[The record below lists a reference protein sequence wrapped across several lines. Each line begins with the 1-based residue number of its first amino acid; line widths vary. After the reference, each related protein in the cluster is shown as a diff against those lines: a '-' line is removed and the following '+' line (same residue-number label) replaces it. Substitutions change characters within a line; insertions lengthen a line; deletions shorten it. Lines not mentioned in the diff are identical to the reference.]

1 MSSEENIKDLAQSEQ
16 KRRRQGSWL
25 LKIAILG
32 DTAVGKTSL
41 VNQFVDNTFKEDYG
55 PTIGADILKKDIDIP
70 EFNSTAKLVLWDI
83 GGQTQYEKQRPEYY
97 EGCSGALLV
106 YDITLHSSYENIAEK
121 WLMDYKNYVTKDQI
135 YILIGNK
142 NDLEDQRGVK
152 KEEGEKLGQEIQA
165 IEFLE
170 TSAKFDVNVDKA
182 FVRLAKAIIEVKTSI

>member
-1 MSSEENIKDLAQSEQ
+1 MSSEKA
-16 KRRRQGSWL
+16 GTWV

-55 PTIGADILKKDIDIP
+55 PTIGADILKKDIVIP

-83 GGQTQYEKQRPEYY
+83 AGQTQYEKERPEYY

-106 YDITLHSSYENIAEK
+106 YDITRHSSYESIAEK
-121 WLMDYKNYVTKDQI
+121 WLKDYKNYVPKDQI

-152 KEEGEKLGQEIQA
+152 KDDGEKMAKEIQA
-165 IEFLE
+165 IEFIE

-182 FVRLAKAIIEVKTSI
+182 FVRLAKAIIEVKTST